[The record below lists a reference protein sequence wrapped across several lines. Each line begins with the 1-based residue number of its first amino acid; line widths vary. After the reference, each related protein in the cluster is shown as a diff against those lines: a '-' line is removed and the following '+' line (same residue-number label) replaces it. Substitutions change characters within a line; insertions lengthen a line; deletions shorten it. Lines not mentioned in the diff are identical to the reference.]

1 MNEKLCKNF
10 ANSRVNSCNKITIF
24 CDQGYV
30 IYVYKLR
37 LYNNS
42 SMRGPTVTI
51 LSLDLTVLGVFTCTS
66 KHAQNCQFCAE
77 RLIKTNF

>member
-24 CDQGYV
+24 CGQGYV

-42 SMRGPTVTI
+42 SMPTEVKQ
-51 LSLDLTVLGVFTCTS
+51 S
-66 KHAQNCQFCAE
+66 H
-77 RLIKTNF
+77 R